1 MFEINNQLIIIRL
14 LLSFLIGAIIGYTR
28 QRAGQSAGM
37 RTHIVVSLGATIIA
51 LVGIEIASET
61 LAWAIA
67 HPDNAQLVNVDVTRL
82 AGQVITGVS
91 FLGAGTIVLNQGKR
105 SVSGLTTAA
114 TIWTVAGLGISVGY
128 GFYTISLIGAI
139 LLFITLVALR
149 HINRTRTFL
158 LEIHFD
164 NQRAKM
170 KDLFKVLENFNLEVK
185 DIQFKVGEEFAYVFE
200 LEGASTGIDV
210 PDLTTSIFS
219 DVNSVTYINM
229 I

>member
-1 MFEINNQLIIIRL
+1 MFEISNEIILVRFL
-14 LLSFLIGAIIGYTR
+14 ASFLIGAIIGYTR

-37 RTHIVVSLGATIIA
+37 RTHIVVALGATTIA
-51 LVGIEIASET
+51 LAGI
-61 LAWAIA
+61 AIA
-67 HPDNAQLVNVDVTRL
+67 TESINWAMANPEYSGLMRIDVTRL

-91 FLGAGTIVLNQGKR
+91 FLGAGTIVLNKERR
-105 SVSGLTTAA
+105 SISGLTTAA
-114 TIWTVAGLGISVGY
+114 TIWTVAGLGISIGY

-149 HINRTRTFL
+149 QINRTRTYL

-164 NQRAKM
+164 NQRTKM
-170 KDLFKVLENFNLEVK
+170 KDLFNVLAEFDLEVK
-185 DIQFKVGEEFAYVFE
+185 DIEFKVGEEFAYTFE
-200 LEGASTGIDV
+200 LSGNADSLDIT
-210 PDLTTSIFS
+210 DLTTSILS